1 MFISI
6 AILIHIIGPVKS
18 ISGQRRASAGAAFIG
33 DPLHAL
39 GWALSL
45 SICEFWIIVHWIV
58 CQCLP
63 EGGQIWVLLTDSS
76 PKKIGFSA
84 GSCLSKQYMKAATS
98 APLFIVNEL
107 VVLVHCCQNETLSG
121 QCVVSNDI
129 SGLPTLTYVCH
140 SPMQI
145 RAKNEHRRRYLGFTL
160 ERPKQCRI
168 HQQFSLTT

>member
-1 MFISI
+1 LPTGS
-6 AILIHIIGPVKS
+6 AA
-18 ISGQRRASAGAAFIG
+18 ASAGCEARSAEQPA
-33 DPLHAL
+33 DDHPLHAL

-45 SICEFWIIVHWIV
+45 SICEFWIIVHLIV

-76 PKKIGFSA
+76 SKKIGFSA
-84 GSCLSKQYMKAATS
+84 GSCLSKQYMKPVTS
-98 APLFIVNEL
+98 APLFIANEV
-107 VVLVHCCQNETLSG
+107 VVLVHCCPNETLSG